1 MNSPA
6 RRVARPASSP
16 RYEGPCLGCHCAP
29 AVSEGLCD
37 VCLAD
42 VNATLDLRALGALD
56 AALAAEHAARWCFGD
71 PEGETFLAG
80 LRC

>member
-1 MNSPA
+1 
-6 RRVARPASSP
+6 
-16 RYEGPCLGCHCAP
+16 
-29 AVSEGLCD
+29 VSEGLCD

-42 VNATLDLRALGALD
+42 VNVALDLRALGALD